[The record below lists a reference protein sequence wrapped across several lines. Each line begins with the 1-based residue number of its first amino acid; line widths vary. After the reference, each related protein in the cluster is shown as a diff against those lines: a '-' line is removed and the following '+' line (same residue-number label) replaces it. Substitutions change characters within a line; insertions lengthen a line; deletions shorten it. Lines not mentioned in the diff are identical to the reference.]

1 MIAPSAH
8 GPPPGGPPDP
18 LPWHASPG
26 PPAKFVGFA
35 NAALILGIIGVVFA
49 IVPLLDVLTMQGA
62 IVGFVSGII
71 AMFGSRKVVAGIGTV
86 LCVLAVIFTSLIMNS
101 STTSMNG
108 TTTTTPSPSYT
119 DQAPSD
125 TYTPPPP
132 PRPASPPTV
141 YNGSGDDIVSITKD
155 PGVAVLQFACPK
167 CTDNTIVTTDGSEQT
182 LVNEIGSYTG
192 KHLID
197 LRDGSTTTTVTVKA
211 TEAWKMTVASGLGA
225 ATVAAGDAPV
235 AGQGDD
241 VVLMNGTATKA
252 RITNRGQSNFIVYVI
267 SIRSPSLDLAVNEV
281 GGYEGTV
288 ALGAPAVI
296 TIKSSGTW
304 TVTPS

>member
-1 MIAPSAH
+1 MTAPTASE
-8 GPPPGGPPDP
+8 PPPGEPPTP
-18 LPWHASPG
+18 LPWHASPA
-26 PPAKFVGFA
+26 PPAKFVGLA
-35 NAALILGIIGVVFA
+35 YAALILGIIGIAFS
-49 IVPLLDVLTMQGA
+49 IVPFLDVLTMLAA
-62 IVGFVSGII
+62 IVGIVLG
-71 AMFGSRKVVAGIGTV
+71 AVALAGSQKIVAGIGTG
-86 LCVLAVIFTSLIMNS
+86 LCVLAVIFTSLIMN
-101 STTSMNG
+101 G
-108 TTTTTPSPSYT
+108 TTTSTPSPSYMY
-119 DQAPSD
+119 QEPSS

-155 PGVAVLQFACPK
+155 PGVAVLQFECRK
-167 CTDNTIVTTDGSEQT
+167 CSSSNTIVTTDGSESL

-197 LRDGSTTTTVTVKA
+197 LRDGSTTSTVTVKA
-211 TEAWKMTVASGLGA
+211 SGAWKMTVASGLGA
-225 ATVAAGDAPV
+225 ANVAAGDAPV

-267 SIRSPSLDLAVNEV
+267 PIRSPSINLAVNKI

-296 TIKSSGTW
+296 MIKSSGNW
-304 TVTPS
+304 TITPS